1 MMRLVNEEMCWND
14 GMLLYASGYY
24 VFGQENYLLQ
34 QEVKGPVFEY
44 RASIVL
50 ICYGSIECA

>member
-24 VFGQENYLLQ
+24 VFGREKYLLQ
-34 QEVKGPVFEY
+34 QEVKGLVLEY
-44 RASIVL
+44 RA
-50 ICYGSIECA
+50 